1 MSRGRKIGR
10 VRLEEP
16 SEAARATYLLE
27 WDTKTLALQPGQYPL
42 LTAETLFDLNAPLEV
57 EIGPGTGEYLCRL
70 AAEHPERC
78 YLGIE
83 ASRRSIFYAVNLSE
97 AKGLTNVRWL
107 RANVKLLYP
116 RFPDAAWAAIYLHFP
131 DPAHKPK
138 DEKHIVFDAE
148 FLDAAHRALCPG
160 GQISVVSDQADFF
173 MMMLERAEADGR
185 FAKGHESRFL
195 TGFEPLV
202 KSRFQRFW
210 EGKGVEP
217 QQFLLTKT
225 G

>member
-16 SEAARATYLLE
+16 SAEARESYLLE
-27 WDTKTLALQPGQYPL
+27 WDTKTLALTPEQYPQ
-42 LTAETLFDLNAPLEV
+42 LTTKNLFGADGPLEV
-57 EIGPGTGEYLCRL
+57 EVGPGTGEYLCQL
-70 AAEHPERC
+70 AQEHPQRR

-83 ASRRSIFYAVNLSE
+83 ASRRSIYYAVNMSAEREL
-97 AKGLTNVRWL
+97 ANVRWL

-116 RFPDAAWAAIYLHFP
+116 RFPDATWQTIYLHFP

-138 DEKHIVFDAE
+138 DEKHIVFDAD
-148 FLDAAHRALCPG
+148 FLDATYRALRPG
-160 GQISVVSDQADFF
+160 GRISVVSDQAEFF

-185 FAKGHESRFL
+185 FEKAHAARYLE
-195 TGFEPLV
+195 GFEPPV
-202 KSRFQRFW
+202 KSRFQQFW
-210 EGKGVEP
+210 EGKGINP
-217 QQFLLTKT
+217 RQFILIKP

>member
-1 MSRGRKIGR
+1 M
-10 VRLEEP
+10 
-16 SEAARATYLLE
+16 E
-27 WDTKTLALQPGQYPL
+27 WDTKTLALEPEQYPL
-42 LTAETLFDLNAPLEV
+42 LTSDILFKSDTPLEV

-70 AAEHPERC
+70 AAEHPERR

-83 ASRRSIFYAVNLSE
+83 ASRRSIYYAVNLSE

-116 RFPDAAWAAIYLHFP
+116 RFPEAAWTAIYLHFP

-138 DEKHIVFDAE
+138 DEKHIVFDQE
-148 FLDAAHRALCPG
+148 FLDAAYRALRPG

-173 MMMLERAEADGR
+173 MVMLERAETDGR
-185 FAKGHESRFL
+185 FAKAHEGRFL
-195 TGFEPLV
+195 AGFEPLA

-217 QQFLLTKT
+217 KQFVLSKT